1 MRWGK
6 HLSMAHADIQMSAL
20 LEECGPEGY
29 GIYWLI
35 WEDIASIME
44 SGKMDPRNV
53 HSISKWAEVCHCST
67 RVWTRV
73 THSLEKKA
81 LIFVQTF
88 DKRVQITIPNI
99 LKYKDEYSKKS
110 GHSPEQDRD
119 RDRDR
124 EHKSSGKEKHSTRQ
138 EHIPETDSATE
149 PVAGVFSL
157 TALDPD
163 KDLAVRRKRVEV
175 WFRNEFWPTY
185 PLKRGS
191 KAKALAACKKIF
203 LAPPEE
209 GKEQITPR
217 KVMDG
222 LRAQLPE
229 MLELK
234 KTYPRGIPHGE
245 NWIKAH
251 RWEDEVLPV
260 QVGPKLVTR
269 ADSRMSRIEEAMIA
283 GRIESCGD

>member
-99 LKYKDEYSKKS
+99 LKYKDEYSRKS
-110 GHSPEQDRD
+110 GHPQDLNRD
-119 RDRDR
+119 RYIAD
-124 EHKSSGKEKHSTRQ
+124 T
-138 EHIPETDSATE
+138 ETDTEQKQNGATA
-149 PVAGVFSL
+149 PQGLPAP
-157 TALDPD
+157 TAL
-163 KDLAVRRKRVEV
+163 KV
-175 WFRNEFWPTY
+175 
-185 PLKRGS
+185 
-191 KAKALAACKKIF
+191 
-203 LAPPEE
+203 LAPP
-209 GKEQITPR
+209 PR
-217 KVMDG
+217 WKTDPQYRDFIEKASAAWGDLIDADFEDAYHCWRVMDFEHR
-222 LRAQLPE
+222 LACLKAIDTRVEMKTDFHFVARPAKFLKTREYYRPVSQLKTKDDE
-229 MLELK
+229 AIEQARKILK
-234 KTYPRGIPHGE
+234 RKM
-245 NWIKAH
+245 K
-251 RWEDEVLPV
+251 
-260 QVGPKLVTR
+260 
-269 ADSRMSRIEEAMIA
+269 
-283 GRIESCGD
+283 